1 MSNDPESTNPEPTFF
16 DQNFEETPLPRESV
30 YAVWIKLSL
39 CVLLFASITIILINS
54 NLAPNQP
61 GVITQFQVMISVY
74 LTMNF
79 KKLGS
84 LIAIALNAIQGLIS
98 LAALVVYSNT
108 NALNGVIFSVCTVI
122 IITIIESCKAHL
134 SKKMD
139 EILSKN
145 QKLASLNE
153 KLAMAH
159 NEMEQQNELLMAYNR
174 IIKENEKKLS
184 YQAFFDTLTELPNRN
199 ILINRIDILITS
211 PENENLSFAVVFMD
225 LDDFKQVNDTLGHHI
240 GDLLLKDVAVKLKRA
255 IHPDDLLGRLGGDE
269 FALIIKR
276 PLTEAEIL
284 AYMEKLDLSLMND
297 IVIENKNLSVS
308 ASFGVAI
315 YPQDGCSSTE
325 LLKCAD
331 GAMYKAK
338 NHKKLTIDL

>member
-16 DQNFEETPLPRESV
+16 DQNFDETLLPRESV

-39 CVLLFASITIILINS
+39 CILLFASITIVLIKN

-61 GVITQFQVMISVY
+61 GVIAQFQVMISVY
-74 LTMNF
+74 LAMNF
-79 KKLGS
+79 KKSGS
-84 LIAIALNAIQGLIS
+84 LIAIALNGIQGLIS
-98 LAALVVYSNT
+98 LTALVVYSHT
-108 NALNGVIFSVCTVI
+108 NALTGVIFSVCTI
-122 IITIIESCKAHL
+122 IIVSIIASCKV
-134 SKKMD
+134 S
-139 EILSKN
+139 LSKN
-145 QKLASLNE
+145 LEEVVMKNTKLASLNE
-153 KLAMAH
+153 KLAVAH
-159 NEMEQQNELLMAYNR
+159 NEMEQQNELLMSYNR

-184 YQAFFDTLTELPNRN
+184 YQAFFDTLTELPNRSV
-199 ILINRIDILITS
+199 LINRMDMLITS

-240 GDLLLKDVAVKLKRA
+240 GDLLLQDVAIKLKRA

-276 PLTEAEIL
+276 SLEKKEIL
-284 AYMEKLDLSLMND
+284 AYMEKLELSLLKD
-297 IVIENKNLSVS
+297 IVIEAKSLSVS

-315 YPQDGCSSTE
+315 YPEDGCSSTE

-338 NHKKLTIDL
+338 NHKKITIDL

>member
-1 MSNDPESTNPEPTFF
+1 MSNDPESTDSEPTFF
-16 DQNFEETPLPRESV
+16 NHTFEETTLPKESA

-39 CVLLFASITIILINS
+39 SVLLFASITIILIKS
-54 NLAPNQP
+54 NLTPNQP

-79 KKLGS
+79 KKLGT
-84 LIAIALNAIQGLIS
+84 LIAIVINGFQGLIS
-98 LAALVVYSNT
+98 LTALVVYSNP
-108 NALNGVIFSVCTVI
+108 NALAGVIFSVSSI
-122 IITIIESCKAHL
+122 IIIFIISTCMAC
-134 SKKMD
+134 
-139 EILSKN
+139 LSKN
-145 QKLASLNE
+145 MEEVLIKNTKLASLNE

-199 ILINRIDILITS
+199 VLINRMDMLITS
-211 PENENLSFAVVFMD
+211 PENENLSFGVVFMD
-225 LDDFKQVNDTLGHHI
+225 LDNFKEVNDTLGHHI
-240 GDLLLKDVAVKLKRA
+240 GDLLLKDVAVKLKRV

-276 PLTEAEIL
+276 PLEKEAIL
-284 AYMEKLDLSLMND
+284 AYMEKLELSLMKD
-297 IVIENKNLSVS
+297 IVIENKELSVS
-308 ASFGVAI
+308 ASFGFAI
-315 YPQDGCSSTE
+315 YPQDGHSSTE